1 MKYFTNLA
9 SARAMR
15 SCTDMDFE
23 LSGKRVYIA
32 GHTGLVGSA
41 LLTRLA
47 SEDCDVLS
55 ATHAELDLTRQT
67 DTEAWFAKNRPDA
80 VVVAAAHVGGIRA
93 NSSYPAKF
101 LYDNGAIALNVI
113 EAARQSGVEK
123 LLYLSAACTYPKRAD
138 QPIRENALMTGPL
151 EPTNEWY
158 ALAKITGMK
167 LCQAY
172 RAEHGCNF
180 ISAQPSSVYG
190 PGDNFDPE
198 EGHVVASMMSKFH
211 NARVS
216 GTPVVELW
224 GTGTPVR
231 EFMYIDDL
239 ADALVYLLRH
249 YSDPVP
255 INVGTGE
262 GTMIRDLA
270 DMIKNAVGFEGT
282 LAWDTDRPDG
292 MPKRMLDSSRLRELG
307 WQPQTALAAGLTR
320 TYDWYKHTVA

>member
-1 MKYFTNLA
+1 
-9 SARAMR
+9 
-15 SCTDMDFE
+15 MDFD
-23 LSGKRVYIA
+23 LAGKRIYVA
-32 GHTGLVGSA
+32 GHTGLVGGA
-41 LLTRLA
+41 LAKRLA
-47 SEDCDVLS
+47 AESCDVLT
-55 ATHAELDLTRQT
+55 AAHADLDLTRQA
-67 DTEAWFAKNRPDA
+67 DTEAWFADNNPDA

-93 NSSYPAKF
+93 NSTYPAKF
-101 LYDNGAIALNVI
+101 LYDNTAIALNVI
-113 EAARQSGVEK
+113 EAARKSGVGK
-123 LLYLSAACTYPKRAD
+123 LLYLSAACTYPKLAE
-138 QPIRENALMTGPL
+138 QPIAEDALMTGPL

-167 LCQAY
+167 MCQAY

-211 NARVS
+211 AAKENGVP
-216 GTPVVELW
+216 TVELW

-239 ADALVYLLRH
+239 ADALVYLLKH
-249 YSDPVP
+249 YTDAVP

-270 DMIKNAVGFEGT
+270 DMIKDAVGYEGS
-282 LAWDTDRPDG
+282 LVWDADRPDG
-292 MPKRMLDSSRLRELG
+292 MPKRMLDSSRLLELG
-307 WQPQTALAAGLTR
+307 WEPSVALDEGLAK
-320 TYDWYKHTVA
+320 TYAWYRETFR

>member
-1 MKYFTNLA
+1 
-9 SARAMR
+9 
-15 SCTDMDFE
+15 MDFD
-23 LSGKRVYIA
+23 LSGKRIYIA

-41 LLTRLA
+41 LASRLA
-47 SEDCDVLS
+47 DEGCTILTV
-55 ATHAELDLTRQT
+55 THDDLDLTRQA
-67 DTEAWFAKNRPDA
+67 DTEAWFSENRPDA
-80 VVVAAAHVGGIRA
+80 VIVAAAHVGGIRA
-93 NSSYPAKF
+93 NSTFPAKF
-101 LYDNGAIALNVI
+101 LYDNAAIALNVI
-113 EAARQSGVEK
+113 EAARKTGVGK
-123 LLYLSAACTYPKRAD
+123 LLYLSAACTYPKLAD
-138 QPIRENALMTGPL
+138 QPIGEDVLMTGPL

-211 NARVS
+211 AAKAE
-216 GTPVVELW
+216 GMPTVELW
-224 GTGTPVR
+224 GTGTPIR

-239 ADALVYLLRH
+239 ADALIYLLKQ
-249 YSDPVP
+249 YNDSVP

-270 DMIKNAVGFEGT
+270 DMIKTAVGYEGT
-282 LAWDTDRPDG
+282 LVWDTERPDG
-292 MPKRMLDSSRLRELG
+292 MPKRMLDSSRLLGLG
-307 WQPQTALAAGLTR
+307 WQSTVSLDDGLAK
-320 TYDWYKHTVA
+320 TYAWYKASAKK

>member
-1 MKYFTNLA
+1 
-9 SARAMR
+9 
-15 SCTDMDFE
+15 MDFD
-23 LSGKRVYIA
+23 LTGKRIFIA

-41 LLTRLA
+41 LASRLTG
-47 SEDCDVLS
+47 EDCTILNV
-55 ATHAELDLTRQT
+55 THDDLDLTRQA
-67 DTEAWFAKNRPDA
+67 DTETWFSANKPDA
-80 VVVAAAHVGGIRA
+80 VIVAAAHVGGIRA
-93 NSSYPAKF
+93 NSTFPAKF
-101 LYDNGAIALNVI
+101 LYDNAAIALNVI
-113 EAARQSGVEK
+113 ETARKTGVGK
-123 LLYLSAACTYPKRAD
+123 LLYLSAACTYPKLAD
-138 QPIRENALMTGPL
+138 QPIGEDALMTGLL

-211 NARVS
+211 AAKTE
-216 GTPVVELW
+216 GLPTVELW
-224 GTGTPVR
+224 GTGTPIR

-239 ADALVYLLRH
+239 ADALIYLLKQ
-249 YSDPVP
+249 YNDPVP

-270 DMIKNAVGFEGT
+270 DMIKNAVGYGGT
-282 LAWDTDRPDG
+282 LVWDTERPDG
-292 MPKRMLDSSRLRELG
+292 MPKRMLDSSRLLELG
-307 WQPQTALAAGLTR
+307 WQPTVSLDDGLAK
-320 TYDWYKHTVA
+320 TYAWYREKF

>member
-1 MKYFTNLA
+1 
-9 SARAMR
+9 
-15 SCTDMDFE
+15 MDFD
-23 LSGKRVYIA
+23 LSGKRVYVA
-32 GHTGLVGSA
+32 GHTGLVGAA
-41 LLTRLA
+41 LCARLDCEGCEVLTA
-47 SEDCDVLS
+47 S
-55 ATHAELDLTRQT
+55 HAELDLTRQA
-67 DTEAWFAKNRPDA
+67 DTEAWFAENRPDA
-80 VVVAAAHVGGIRA
+80 VIVAAAHVGGIRA
-93 NSSYPAKF
+93 NATYPAKF
-101 LYDNGAIALNVI
+101 LYDNAAIALNVI
-113 EAARQSGVEK
+113 EAARRSGVGK
-123 LLYLSAACTYPKRAD
+123 LLYLSAACTYPKFAE
-138 QPIRENALMTGPL
+138 QPIHEDALLTGPL

-211 NARVS
+211 SAKGNGS
-216 GTPVVELW
+216 PTVELW

-249 YSDPVP
+249 YADPVP

-270 DMIKNAVGFEGT
+270 DMIKDAVGYQGS
-282 LAWDTDRPDG
+282 LVWDTDRPDG
-292 MPKRMLDSSRLRELG
+292 MPKRMLDSSKLLAMGWKPTVPLG
-307 WQPQTALAAGLTR
+307 EGLAK
-320 TYDWYKHTVA
+320 TYAWYKGKLSK